1 MTSEYKYQTLV
12 DWIKGKV
19 EAGELRPNDKLISE
33 NKLSEMFSISRQTV
47 RHAIS
52 LLVKEGIVDSRHG
65 SGNYI
70 SDSALKKDKGSKNIA
85 IISTYVNDYIFPKTI
100 EGMQKVLLN
109 KGYRVQIMFTENS
122 VDKEESIIRKL
133 IDSKDIDGII
143 IEPTKSAI
151 PKVDYLIYQELM
163 DREIPSIFFNSF
175 YPNLPIHHVSLNDE
189 LAGYMAA
196 KYLLDAGHRS
206 IGGIFKSDDGQG
218 HLRYKGYMKA
228 LREAKVEMNDE
239 RIIWI
244 DSDDQ
249 RNLLKE
255 EKRILRR
262 LKSCTGCLCYND
274 SVASDIE
281 IICHQ
286 NDIKVP
292 DKLSLISIDN
302 SDAAELCRVPLTSVI
317 HPMRRLGKKV
327 AENLLEL
334 IEDRSFSASYEFKPE
349 IYQRSSVVKLEENIS
364 EDKLVE

>member
-1 MTSEYKYQTLV
+1 MASEYKYQTLV
-12 DWIKGKV
+12 DWIKEKV
-19 EAGELRPNDKLISE
+19 HNGELKPNDKLISE

-52 LLVKEGIVDSRHG
+52 FLVKEGIVNSRHG

-70 SDSALKKDKGSKNIA
+70 SDIALKKDKGSKNIA

-109 KGYRVQIMFTENS
+109 KGYRVQIMFTQNS
-122 VDKEESIIRKL
+122 VDKEEAIIRKL
-133 IDSKDIDGII
+133 IDSGDIDGLI

-163 DREIPSIFFNSF
+163 DRNIPTIFFNSF
-175 YPNLPIHHVSLNDE
+175 YPNLPIPHVSINDDM
-189 LAGYMAA
+189 AGYTAV
-196 KYLLDAGHRS
+196 KHLIEAGHRN

-228 LREAKVEMNDE
+228 MKEAKAEINDE
-239 RIIWI
+239 SIIWI

-262 LKSCTGCLCYND
+262 LKSCTACLCYND
-274 SVASDIE
+274 SVASDLE

-286 NDIKVP
+286 NDIVVP

-302 SDAAELCRVPLTSVI
+302 SDAAELCMVPLTSI
-317 HPMRRLGKKV
+317 IYPMKKLGKKV
-327 AENLLEL
+327 AENLLGL
-334 IEDRSFSASYEFKPE
+334 IEDRAFFATYEFKPE
-349 IYQRSSVVKLEENIS
+349 ICHRYSVTNLLKDKIENN
-364 EDKLVE
+364 